1 MASAGKPPSAP
12 DPRLV
17 IQAQEQAN
25 HYNQTNPFGS
35 ATWSK
40 GPDGQSSLNQSYSP
54 QMQQAVD
61 RAFTLSQKDPT
72 PQYVPQGLSE
82 LSSAVLGK
90 VGSKYGLT
98 PGQGFDTNMKN
109 AYKPPPQ
116 IQPGQVNGQQFG
128 QGMAPPQGGPMGQ
141 ASSMPSMGGG
151 MPQGGGFGGGMP
163 PPQAGGMGA
172 GGGQMNP
179 AMLAQLFSSMQQPQS
194 GQSQLATP
202 NPAMTVMP
210 QGPVR

>member
-1 MASAGKPPSAP
+1 MASAGKPPKAP

-35 ATWSK
+35 ATWQK
-40 GPDGQSSLNQSYSP
+40 GPDGQNTLSQQYSP

-72 PQYVPQGLSE
+72 PQYIPQGLSE

-116 IQPGQVNGQQFG
+116 IQPGQLNG
-128 QGMAPPQGGPMGQ
+128 MPQSPSTGPMGQ
-141 ASSMPSMGGG
+141 ASSMPMQSGMPMGSVGGG
-151 MPQGGGFGGGMP
+151 MPSPQGFGSAMGALQGG
-163 PPQAGGMGA
+163 

-194 GQSQLATP
+194 QLATP
-202 NPAMTVMP
+202 NPATTVMP
-210 QGPVR
+210 QTVR